1 MTMSAIGPFLLSGN
15 KINDGWVANVATPPL
30 FGVSTARSYFVRIL
44 CLTANTIMTEFTLR
58 KGRRYRATIALSWL
72 ERLASNATI
81 AAPLREAGFAEVSV
95 SGGGAT
101 RHATALWPLDD
112 KTAEV
117 PPQVVEIVELDA

>member
-15 KINDGWVANVATPPL
+15 KINDGWVANVATPPP

-44 CLTANTIMTEFTLR
+44 CC
-58 KGRRYRATIALSWL
+58 WL

>member
-15 KINDGWVANVATPPL
+15 KINDGWVANVAKPPL
-30 FGVSTARSYFVRIL
+30 FGVSAARSYFVRIL
-44 CLTANTIMTEFTLR
+44 CLSANTIMTEFTLR

-81 AAPLREAGFAEVSV
+81 AAPLREAGLVSV

-112 KTAEV
+112 NTAEV